1 MKYKTK
7 QTQARLNE
15 YACCY
20 VFMTDLIIIILES
33 NSCVFILTWW
43 ESAFQDLIISNEWY
57 VWNKNWYMLKTDE
70 NQLIN
75 RCYWLSKYGTA

>member
-20 VFMTDLIIIILES
+20 VFMIDSIIIILES

-43 ESAFQDLIISNEWY
+43 ESAFQDLIVYQMNDMCEI
-57 VWNKNWYMLKTDE
+57 KTD
-70 NQLIN
+70 I
-75 RCYWLSKYGTA
+75 C

>member
-43 ESAFQDLIISNEWY
+43 ESAFQDLIIYQMNDM
-57 VWNKNWYMLKTDE
+57 WNKN
-70 NQLIN
+70 
-75 RCYWLSKYGTA
+75 